1 MTTRFTSSFSLLSLS
16 LVALSLLI
24 AGCSKAPA
32 PAPPEAVVEE
42 ETMEADVVEATD
54 DTKATDGPA
63 LEPATDPATDPAP
76 ATGETTDP
84 AAAVDSATD
93 EVTAAF
99 ASLSEPDRTAA
110 LAQKICPVSDEPLGS
125 MGTPLKVT
133 VEGRDVFLC
142 CEGCKKALEED
153 PQKFLAKLTATK

>member
-1 MTTRFTSSFSLLSLS
+1 MTIRFASSLS
-16 LVALSLLI
+16 LAALALVI
-24 AGCSKAPA
+24 ASCSKAPA
-32 PAPPEAVVEE
+32 PAPPEAVVAE

-54 DTKATDGPA
+54 DTEATDA
-63 LEPATDPATDPAP
+63 D
-76 ATGETTDP
+76 
-84 AAAVDSATD
+84 AAATD

-125 MGTPLKVT
+125 MGAPLKVT

-153 PQKFLAKLTATK
+153 PQKYLAKLK

>member
-1 MTTRFTSSFSLLSLS
+1 MTTRFAPSISLS

-32 PAPPEAVVEE
+32 PAPPEVVVEE

-54 DTKATDGPA
+54 DTAATDGPA
-63 LEPATDPATDPAP
+63 AESSAATD
-76 ATGETTDP
+76 
-84 AAAVDSATD
+84 SD

-99 ASLSEPDRTAA
+99 ASLSEADRAAA

-125 MGTPLKVT
+125 MGAPLKVT

-153 PQKFLAKLTATK
+153 PQKYLAKLAPAK

>member
-1 MTTRFTSSFSLLSLS
+1 MTTRFATSFSLATLA
-16 LVALSLLI
+16 LVI
-24 AGCSKAPA
+24 ASCSKAPA

-63 LEPATDPATDPAP
+63 LEPAA
-76 ATGETTDP
+76 DP
-84 AAAVDSATD
+84 AAASSAATD

-99 ASLSEPDRTAA
+99 ASLSEADRTAA
-110 LAQKICPVSDEPLGS
+110 LAQKICPVSDEPLGT

-153 PQKFLAKLTATK
+153 PQKYLAKLAPAK